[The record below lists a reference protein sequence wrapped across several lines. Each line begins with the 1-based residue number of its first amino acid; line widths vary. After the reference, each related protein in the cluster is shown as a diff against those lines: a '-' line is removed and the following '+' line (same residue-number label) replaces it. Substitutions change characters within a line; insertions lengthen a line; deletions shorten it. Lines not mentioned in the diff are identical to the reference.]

1 MWLIFNQEGEF
12 VYSINIEP
20 NPVDVEG
27 KTVVQSDISIDLMTK
42 RYRLVDGEIVTE
54 DFEMPE
60 PPPVTPPT
68 VIEKL
73 ANAGISIDEL
83 KTALGLK

>member
-1 MWLIFNQEGEF
+1 
-12 VYSINIEP
+12 VH
-20 NPVDVEG
+20 
-27 KTVVQSDISIDLMTK
+27 
-42 RYRLVDGEIVTE
+42 GEIVTE